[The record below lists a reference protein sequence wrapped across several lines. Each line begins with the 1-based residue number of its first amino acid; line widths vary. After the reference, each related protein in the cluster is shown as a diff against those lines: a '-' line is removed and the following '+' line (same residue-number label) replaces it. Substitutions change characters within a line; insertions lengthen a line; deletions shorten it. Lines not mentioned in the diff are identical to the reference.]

1 MGRELLIEL
10 KGVAKSF
17 RSADGVPRT
26 VLQGVDFALA
36 EGEIV
41 ALLGKSGS
49 GKSTLLRIMAGLI
62 PADEGDVVY
71 RGRGIYGPASGIAM
85 VFQSFALFPWLTVQQ
100 NVELGL
106 EAQGVPPEE
115 REERADAMLELIGL
129 AGFGGALP
137 RELSGGMRQRVGIAR
152 ALVTGPDILLMDE
165 AFSALDV
172 LTGETLRDD
181 ILELWEGDRIPT
193 KGILIVSHNIEE
205 AVMMADRVIVLS
217 SDPGRIR
224 SEIKIDLPR
233 PRNVDSREVRA
244 LIDDVYGIMTMRPV
258 HEAAPGVAVHAHPDY
273 RLPQTDVSRIEGVID
288 LLADAPFNGHADLPH
303 LAEEAELPDDE
314 LFPTY
319 EALGILGLAQVEK
332 GDINLTPLGQRY
344 AEADRTLRQEI
355 FGQQMLLHVPIATHI
370 RSSLESEPTG
380 TLPEEPFVE
389 LLEDTMEADEAKRT
403 LEIAIE
409 WGRYGEVY
417 EYDFH
422 TGRLKLPDAD
432 EED

>member
-1 MGRELLIEL
+1 VANNPLIEL
-10 KGVAKSF
+10 NGITKSF
-17 RSADGVPRT
+17 RTADGAPRL
-26 VLQGVDFALA
+26 VLDNVNFSLA

-49 GKSTLLRIMAGLI
+49 GKSTLLRILAGLI
-62 PADEGDVVY
+62 PADAGQARY
-71 RGRGIYGPASGIAM
+71 RGQPIVGPAAGIAM

-106 EAQGVPPEE
+106 EAQGVPAKE
-115 REERADAMLELIGL
+115 RQARADAMLELIGL

-152 ALVTGPDILLMDE
+152 ALVTNPDVLLMDE

-172 LTGETLRDD
+172 LTGETLRND
-181 ILELWEGDRIPT
+181 ILGLWNSKQIPT

-205 AVMMADRVIVLS
+205 AVMMADRIIILS

-224 SEIKIDLPR
+224 CEFQIRLPR
-233 PRNVDSREVRA
+233 PRVADSREVRA
-244 LIDDVYGIMTMRPV
+244 LIDEVYGLMTMHPV
-258 HEAAPGVAVHAHPDY
+258 PAEAAGTVHGAAVDY
-273 RLPQTDVSRIEGVID
+273 RLPNTDVNRIEAVLD
-288 LLADAPFNGHADLPH
+288 LLAYPPFDGRADLPQ
-303 LAEEAELPDDE
+303 LAGEAGLSDEE

-319 EALGILGLAQVEK
+319 EALGLLRLAHVEK
-332 GDINLTPLGQRY
+332 GDITLTPLGQRY
-344 AEADRTLRQEI
+344 AEADHTLRQEI
-355 FGQQMLLHVPIATHI
+355 FGQQLLTHVPLAALI
-370 RSSLESEPTG
+370 RDRLEHEPTG
-380 TLPEEPFVE
+380 TLPEEPIIS
-389 LLEDTMEADEAKRT
+389 LLEEALEAEEAKRT

-422 TGRLKLPDAD
+422 TGRLKLPDQLV
-432 EED
+432 E